1 MRWFGGLIILLLAT
15 NGIAQSIKG
24 NIKEALSFDPV
35 IGANI
40 AIAQNRT
47 PKNTSSGI
55 STDNDGRF
63 ELDLEPGRYNLLISA
78 VGYEQL
84 LIQEVLV
91 KAGKQLVL
99 DVELNPAT
107 YRLGEVVISANSQ
120 NEIDGIRSITMEETM
135 RYAATY
141 FDPARLTLSLP
152 AVAATN
158 DQNNNISVRGNSPN
172 HLRWRLEGV
181 EIVNP
186 NHLSN
191 AGTLSD
197 RPSQN
202 GGGVNILSTQMMSNS
217 SFVYGAFDAT
227 YGNSIGGIFD
237 IGIRAGNKQKRE
249 YTLQAGLLGF
259 DASAE
264 GPIKR
269 GGASYLVNY
278 RYSTVGLLS
287 AMGVDFGGESIGFQD
302 LAFNINVPLKR
313 GNLKLFAMG
322 GVSTNEFEGLNDPS
336 EWEEDKDRSDIK
348 ADGHVGAA
356 GISFD
361 RSLGGGILQLTS
373 VFSSQKSVRDEQ
385 QRDLTGF
392 MNASAYDYYRES
404 LSSTHLSWAKSVGI
418 FTYEVGSYLNLYDY
432 RITRQSSNIRFN
444 DLVPMNIDDE
454 QIMLL
459 TPYIDTRWQI
469 SQKLELALGIQGN
482 YQNLNPGFQI
492 DPRAA
497 LTYQVNE
504 KNKLR
509 LASGGYSQVMSPFI
523 YYNLRNSVVTDG
535 YRYPNKAMGLL
546 SSQVTNLSWQRVLS
560 ERTTFRTEVYWQHYV
575 DVPVSINSDFSVL
588 NYFDGDAWF
597 RLTPEGSGDTY
608 GWETTLEQK
617 LSKDFYYLVSL
628 SFIDSRF
635 TTLEGEEYDTRFNT
649 NYALNITTGK
659 EFVTKRGNGFSVNVR
674 SIWQGGLRDYRI
686 GVDQAPFFLF
696 PTQEGDPFAFQYEDY
711 FRWDLRLAWTKNKPN
726 YTRMIYLDIQNLTNR
741 KNTAFYDFDEV
752 QQGVVRREQLGLIPI
767 LTYRVEF

>member
-1 MRWFGGLIILLLAT
+1 MRWFVGMILMLFSLE
-15 NGIAQSIKG
+15 GIAQ
-24 NIKEALSFDPV
+24 NIVGTVREASSYDPIV
-35 IGANI
+35 GVNVSLVDDQNSLGA
-40 AIAQNRT
+40 
-47 PKNTSSGI
+47 
-55 STDNDGRF
+55 STDNDGKYGLV
-63 ELDLEPGRYNLLISA
+63 LDPRRYNLLFSA
-78 VGYEQL
+78 VGFESL
-84 LIQEVLV
+84 LVQEVLV

-99 DVELNPAT
+99 DLELTPAT
-107 YRLGEVVISANSQ
+107 YELGEVVISANSQ
-120 NEIDGIRSITMEETM
+120 REMDGIRSITMEETM

-152 AVAATN
+152 AVVSTN

-197 RPSQN
+197 RPTQN

-217 SFVYGAFDAT
+217 SFVYGAFDAS
-227 YGNSIGGIFD
+227 YVNSVGGLFD
-237 IGIRAGNKQKRE
+237 IGMRAGNNQKRE

-264 GPIKR
+264 GPIKQ

-313 GNLKLFAMG
+313 GNFKLIAMG
-322 GVSTNEFEGLNDPS
+322 GVSTNEFEGLDEPS
-336 EWEEDKDRSDIK
+336 EWEEDKDRSDIS
-348 ADGHVGAA
+348 ADGHMGAA
-356 GISFD
+356 GISYD

-373 VFSSQKSVRDEQ
+373 VFSNQKSVRDEQ

-392 MNASAYDYYRES
+392 MNASAHDYYRES
-404 LSSTHLSWAKSVGI
+404 LFSTRLSWARSSGA
-418 FTYEVGSYLNLYDY
+418 FSYEVGSYLNLYDY
-432 RITRQSSNIRFN
+432 RIVRQSESIRFL
-444 DLVPMNIDDE
+444 DLVQMNVDDE
-454 QIMLL
+454 QILL
-459 TPYIDTRWQI
+459 LNPYVDLRWQL
-469 SQKLELALGIQGN
+469 SQKLELALGLQGN
-482 YQNLNPGFQI
+482 YQDLNSDFQI
-492 DPRAA
+492 DRRVA
-497 LTYQVNE
+497 LTYQFNE
-504 KNKLR
+504 RNKLR
-509 LASGGYSQVMSPFI
+509 LASGRYSQLMSPFI
-523 YYNLRNSVVTDG
+523 YYNLRNSAVTDG

-546 SSQVTNLSWQRVLS
+546 SSQVTNISWQRVLS
-560 ERTTFRTEVYWQHYV
+560 ERTTFRTEVYWQQYN

-588 NYFDGDAWF
+588 NYFDGNAWF

-617 LSKDFYYLVSL
+617 LSKNFYYLVSL
-628 SFIDSRF
+628 SFLESKF
-635 TTLEGEEYDTRFNT
+635 TTLDGEEYDTRFNT
-649 NYALNITTGK
+649 NYALNITAGK

-674 SIWQGGLRDYRI
+674 SIWQGGLRDYRV
-686 GVDQAPFFLF
+686 GVDQAPFFLY
-696 PTQEGDPFAFQYEDY
+696 PTREGDPFAFQYEDY
-711 FRWDLRLAWTKNKPN
+711 FRLDLRFAWTKNKPN

-741 KNTAFYDFDEV
+741 KNTGFYDFDEV
-752 QQGVVRREQLGLIPI
+752 QQTVVRREQLGLIPI